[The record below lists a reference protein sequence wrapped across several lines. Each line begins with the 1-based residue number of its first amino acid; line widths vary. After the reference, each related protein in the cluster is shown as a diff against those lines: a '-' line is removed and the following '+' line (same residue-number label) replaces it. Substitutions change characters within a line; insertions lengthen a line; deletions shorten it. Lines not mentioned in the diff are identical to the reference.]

1 MTQQDWL
8 STYFS
13 DDVAE
18 DLEKTAQAHLLV
30 KLAEANGID
39 INQLSEEQLQALAA
53 DIMAGLEAQ
62 GGGQPGPGVPLQPG
76 QPGFDMNPTQPGH
89 GIQPQG
95 APQMRQAPGMGAMQ
109 GQPPAPMGAPGGGVT
124 PEMAKEAQAK
134 FEEADALGRVMAH
147 AYVEEL
153 DKIASQRGGSE
164 KTAGSRLDRA
174 GAAAREV
181 AGKARNFAK
190 SNNGRVAGAGA
201 AGLGVGGSVGNAI
214 GRRQGREKTASS
226 VAFEKLAQDRA
237 AEVLQTIGIDP
248 STGQP
253 FQQQQQS
260 PQVPQGNEEGQQPDF
275 NQALD
280 SRALQ
285 ILSEAGYDPQ
295 QVVSAYDQVTGAQ

>member
-62 GGGQPGPGVPLQPG
+62 GGGQPPGAPLQPG
-76 QPGFDMNPTQPGH
+76 QPGFDMNPTQSGH
-89 GIQPQG
+89 GIPPQG
-95 APQMRQAPGMGAMQ
+95 APQMRQAPGMGTMQ
-109 GQPPAPMGAPGGGVT
+109 GQPPAPMGAPGGVT

-153 DKIASQRGGSE
+153 DKIASQRGSSE
-164 KTAGSRLDRA
+164 KTAGSRLDHA

-181 AGKARNFAK
+181 AGKARNFAR
-190 SNNGRVAGAGA
+190 SNNGRVAGAGV
-201 AGLGVGGSVGNAI
+201 AGVGVGGAVGNAI
-214 GRRQGREKTASS
+214 GRRQGREKTASA
-226 VAFEKLAQDRA
+226 AFEKLAQDRA
-237 AEVLQTIGIDP
+237 IEVLQTIGIDP

-253 FQQQQQS
+253 FQQQQS
-260 PQVPQGNEEGQQPDF
+260 PQAPQGNGEAQQPDF

-285 ILSEAGYDPQ
+285 ILSDAGYDPQ
-295 QVVSAYDQVTGAQ
+295 QVVTAYDQVTGAQ